1 MKERITFMKTTMIY
15 CTPTQQGVHSFY
27 LITEGQKYYLFSQN
41 YRKGVREYFSKG
53 VSLKESMDFAKTR
66 NDNVIMRTMT
76 KLSMYIRYIEKKNE
90 IAVHEKKRNKSFE
103 RYHKKCA

>member
-1 MKERITFMKTTMIY
+1 MKTTMIY

-27 LITEGQKYYLFSQN
+27 LITEYQKYYLFIQN
-41 YRKGVREYFSKG
+41 Y
-53 VSLKESMDFAKTR
+53 
-66 NDNVIMRTMT
+66 
-76 KLSMYIRYIEKKNE
+76 MYIRYIEKKNE